1 MRVKAAGRS
10 RRVGSLAAFFIH
22 VPDSA
27 TGSLVPRP
35 PRTTRQQLMQ
45 ALDDAVCKVGAQSV
59 LISDL
64 MASLVGLNSTD
75 LECLDL
81 LHAAGASTAGRLA
94 THTGLT
100 SGATTAVIDRLER
113 AGFVK
118 RRRDPGDRRVV
129 VIEAQPHRTS
139 LMEPLYAPLV
149 KALAA
154 VHRGYD
160 ERQLAAFVEYL
171 SRLLDAGAAHV
182 TWLRAQP
189 AVTRARRRHASQRTA
204 FKPAAAASRP
214 PGAGTVARPNASAAS
229 SQGAAG
235 AKAASRPAGPRE
247 ASQGKKPARRT
258 AAPGHEP
265 ARGREARRGR
275 DTTSGRKV
283 P

>member
-1 MRVKAAGRS
+1 
-10 RRVGSLAAFFIH
+10 
-22 VPDSA
+22 
-27 TGSLVPRP
+27 
-35 PRTTRQQLMQ
+35 MQ

-94 THTGLT
+94 AHTGLT

-139 LMEPLYAPLV
+139 LMEPLYAPLA
-149 KALAA
+149 KGLAA
-154 VHRGYD
+154 VHLGYD
-160 ERQLAAFVEYL
+160 EQQLAAFVDYL

-182 TWLRAQP
+182 TWLRMQP
-189 AVTRARRRHASQRTA
+189 ALTRARRRHASQRIAFRPASAVPRPKTA
-204 FKPAAAASRP
+204 GTNARRNASGKHTQPSSAAGPTAPSGSAGVSRP
-214 PGAGTVARPNASAAS
+214 TAAGTAARRKA
-229 SQGAAG
+229 AAG
-235 AKAASRPAGPRE
+235 ARAGAERE
-247 ASQGKKPARRT
+247 AL
-258 AAPGHEP
+258 
-265 ARGREARRGR
+265 
-275 DTTSGRKV
+275 
-283 P
+283 

>member
-1 MRVKAAGRS
+1 MTVHRGDPHPRAR
-10 RRVGSLAAFFIH
+10 F
-22 VPDSA
+22 A
-27 TGSLVPRP
+27 TGPCVSRP
-35 PRTTRQQLMQ
+35 PRETRQQLMQ

-154 VHRGYD
+154 VHHGYD

-204 FKPAAAASRP
+204 FKPASATSRP
-214 PGAGTVARPNASAAS
+214 PAAGTPSRRNASAAS
-229 SQGAAG
+229 SQVRAG
-235 AKAASRPAGPRE
+235 AKSAPIPAAPPRPT
-247 ASQGKKPARRT
+247 QGRKPARAT
-258 AAPGHEP
+258 AAPTHEP
-265 ARGREARRGR
+265 ARGTEARRGR
-275 DTTSGRKV
+275 ETPPGRKV